1 MSSAEVAVQVFK
13 EIEAEDFRILNII
26 EAGMS
31 KHEFVPKEQIQKYA
45 KLPMDRIDF
54 TLDKLNKLGL
64 TYRTKETYNGHTLN
78 YVGYDC
84 LAINALFKAGVIE
97 SFGQSLGVGKEADV
111 YDALSSSGKRIAV
124 KFHRLGRISFRQTRR
139 KRGYTREH
147 STWLFQSHLA
157 AEREFQAMKLVY
169 ENGVAVPEPIS
180 QNRHVVAMGMIEGA
194 QLSKYR
200 DIGKP
205 EKVLKEILRNLRKA
219 YLKAHLIHS
228 DISEYNIILKPDG
241 QILIID
247 WPQAVRTDHANA
259 ADLLERDIKNVLI
272 FFSRKFNVKL
282 AAKEAA
288 DYVTGKVKALRFS
301 ACLRP

>member
-1 MSSAEVAVQVFK
+1 MSSAEVAVKVLK
-13 EIEAEDFRILNII
+13 ELESEDFRILNII
-26 EAGMS
+26 EVGMS
-31 KHEFVPKEQIQKYA
+31 KYEFVPIEQIQRYA
-45 KLPMDRIDF
+45 KIPMDRIDF
-54 TLDKLNKLGL
+54 TLGKLNKLGL

-78 YVGYDC
+78 YAGYDC
-84 LAINALFKAGVIE
+84 LAINALVKAGVIA

-111 YDALSSSGKRIAV
+111 YDALNADGKRIAV

-169 ENGVAVPEPIS
+169 ENGVSVPEPIS
-180 QNRHVVAMGMIEGA
+180 QNRHVIAMGMIEGA

-205 EKVLKEILRNLRKA
+205 EKVLKEIFRNLRKA
-219 YLKAHLIHS
+219 YLKAHLIHA

-241 QILIID
+241 HLLIID
-247 WPQAVRTDHANA
+247 WPQAVKTDHANA
-259 ADLLERDIKNVLI
+259 TELLDRDIKNVLTY
-272 FFSRKFNVKL
+272 FNRKFNKKL
-282 AAKEAA
+282 AIEEACS
-288 DYVTGKVKALRFS
+288 YVTGTARSLKV
-301 ACLRP
+301 

>member
-13 EIEAEDFRILNII
+13 ELESEDFRILNII

-31 KHEFVPKEQIQKYA
+31 KHEFVPIEQIQKYA
-45 KLPMDRIDF
+45 RLPMDRIEF
-54 TLDKLNKLGL
+54 TLGKINKLGL

-78 YVGYDC
+78 YAGYDS
-84 LAINALFKAGVIE
+84 LAINALVKAGVIE

-111 YDALSSSGKRIAV
+111 FYALNESGKRIAV

-169 ENGVAVPEPIS
+169 EKGVSVPEPIS
-180 QNRHVVAMGMIEGA
+180 QNRHVIAMGMIEGA
-194 QLSKYR
+194 QLSKYK

-219 YLKAHLIHS
+219 YMKAHLIHA

-241 QILIID
+241 HLLIID
-247 WPQAVRTDHANA
+247 WPQAVKTDHANA
-259 ADLLERDIKNVLI
+259 SELLERDIKNVLTY
-272 FFSRKFNVKL
+272 FSRKFNVKL
-282 AAKEAA
+282 AVKDAC
-288 DYVTGKVKALRFS
+288 DYVTGEARTLAF
-301 ACLRP
+301 

>member
-1 MSSAEVAVQVFK
+1 MSSAEVAVKVFK
-13 EIEAEDFRILNII
+13 ELESEDFRILNII

-31 KHEFVPKEQIQKYA
+31 KHEFVPIEQIQRYA
-45 KLPMDRIDF
+45 KIPMDRIDF
-54 TLDKLNKLGL
+54 TLGKLNKLGL

-78 YVGYDC
+78 YAGYDC
-84 LAINALFKAGVIE
+84 LAINALVKAGAIV

-111 YDALSSSGKRIAV
+111 YDALNSDCKRIAV

-169 ENGVAVPEPIS
+169 EKGVSVPEPIS
-180 QNRHVVAMGMIEGA
+180 QNRHVIAMGMIQGA

-205 EKVLKEILRNLRKA
+205 EKVLKEIFQNLRKA
-219 YLKAHLIHS
+219 YLKAHLIHA

-241 QILIID
+241 HLLIID
-247 WPQAVRTDHANA
+247 WPQAVKTNHENA
-259 ADLLERDIKNVLI
+259 AELLERDIKNVLTY
-272 FFSRKFNVKL
+272 FSRKFNLKL
-282 AAKEAA
+282 AGKEAC
-288 DYVTGKVKALRFS
+288 DYVIGEARSLKV
-301 ACLRP
+301 

>member
-1 MSSAEVAVQVFK
+1 
-13 EIEAEDFRILNII
+13 
-26 EAGMS
+26 MS
-31 KHEFVPKEQIQKYA
+31 KHEFVPKEQIQRYA

-54 TLDKLNKLGL
+54 TLGKLNKLGL

-78 YVGYDC
+78 YAGYDC
-84 LAINALFKAGVIE
+84 LAINALVKAGVIE

-111 YDALSSSGKRIAV
+111 YDALNSNGKRIAV

-169 ENGVAVPEPIS
+169 ENGVSVPEPIS

-194 QLSKYR
+194 QLSKYK

-219 YLKAHLIHS
+219 YLKAHLIHA

-241 QILIID
+241 HILIID
-247 WPQAVRTDHANA
+247 WPQAVKTDHANA
-259 ADLLERDIKNVLI
+259 AELLERDIKNVLTY
-272 FFSRKFNVKL
+272 FSRKFNVEL
-282 AAKEAA
+282 AAKEAC
-288 DYVTGKVKALRFS
+288 DYVTGKARSLNVLVLVGVHNYVENVVS
-301 ACLRP
+301 AKQHVAIVSH

>member
-13 EIEAEDFRILNII
+13 ELESEDFRILNII

-31 KHEFVPKEQIQKYA
+31 KHEFVPIDQIQRYA
-45 KLPMDRIDF
+45 KIPMDRIEF
-54 TLDKLNKLGL
+54 TLGKLNKLGL

-78 YVGYDC
+78 YAGYDC
-84 LAINALFKAGVIE
+84 LAINALVKAGAIV

-111 YDALSSSGKRIAV
+111 FDALNANGKRIAV

-169 ENGVAVPEPIS
+169 ENGVSVPEPIS
-180 QNRHVVAMGMIEGA
+180 QNRHVIAMGMIEGA
-194 QLSKYR
+194 QLSKYK

-205 EKVLKEILRNLRKA
+205 EKVLKEILRNLRKS
-219 YLKAHLIHS
+219 YMKAHLIHA

-241 QILIID
+241 HLLIID
-247 WPQAVRTDHANA
+247 WPQAVKTDHANA
-259 ADLLERDIKNVLI
+259 AELLERDIKNVLTY
-272 FFSRKFNVKL
+272 FSRKFSVKL
-282 AAKEAA
+282 AGKEAC
-288 DYVTGKVKALRFS
+288 DYVIGEARSLKF
-301 ACLRP
+301 

>member
-13 EIEAEDFRILNII
+13 ELESEDFRVLNII

-31 KHEFVPKEQIQKYA
+31 KHEFVPIEQIQKYS

-54 TLDKLNKLGL
+54 TLGKINKLGL

-78 YVGYDC
+78 YAGYDC
-84 LAINALFKAGVIE
+84 LAINALVKAGIIV
-97 SFGQSLGVGKEADV
+97 SFGKSLGVGKEADV
-111 YDALSSSGKRIAV
+111 YDALNSEGKRIAV

-157 AEREFQAMKLVY
+157 AEREFQAMKTVY
-169 ENGVAVPEPIS
+169 ASGVAVPEPIS

-194 QLSKYR
+194 QLSKYK

-205 EKVLKEILRNLRKA
+205 ETVLKEILRNIKKA

-228 DISEYNIILKPDG
+228 DISEYNIILQPDG
-241 QILIID
+241 HILIID
-247 WPQAVRTDHANA
+247 WPQAVKTDHANA
-259 ADLLERDIKNVLI
+259 AELLERDIKNLLTY
-272 FFSRKFNVKL
+272 FSRKFSLEL
-282 AAKEAA
+282 AAKEAC
-288 DYVTGKVKALRFS
+288 DYVTGKARSLAL
-301 ACLRP
+301 

>member
-1 MSSAEVAVQVFK
+1 MSSAEVAVHIFK
-13 EIEAEDFRILNII
+13 ELESEDFRILNII

-31 KHEFVPKEQIQKYA
+31 KHEFVPKEQIQRYA

-54 TLDKLNKLGL
+54 TLGKLNKLGL

-78 YVGYDC
+78 YAGYDC
-84 LAINALFKAGVIE
+84 LAINALVKASVIE

-111 YDALSSSGKRIAV
+111 YDALNANGNRIAV

-147 STWLFQSHLA
+147 STWIFQSHLA

-169 ENGVAVPEPIS
+169 ENGVAVPEPIT

-194 QLSKYR
+194 QLSKYK

-219 YLKAHLIHS
+219 YLKAHIIHA
-228 DISEYNIILKPDG
+228 DISEYNIILQSDG
-241 QILIID
+241 HILIID
-247 WPQAVRTDHANA
+247 WPQAVKTDHANA
-259 ADLLERDIKNVLI
+259 PELLERDIKNLLTY
-272 FFSRKFNVKL
+272 FSRKFNL
-282 AAKEAA
+282 ELTAEEACK
-288 DYVTGKVKALRFS
+288 YVTGKTRSLAF
-301 ACLRP
+301 

>member
-1 MSSAEVAVQVFK
+1 MSSAEIAVQVFR
-13 EIEAEDFRILNII
+13 ELESEDFRILNII
-26 EAGMS
+26 EAGMN
-31 KHEFVPKEQIQKYA
+31 KHEFVPIERIQRYA

-54 TLDKLNKLGL
+54 TLGKLNKLGL

-78 YVGYDC
+78 YAGYDC
-84 LAINALFKAGVIE
+84 LAINAFLKGGVIV
-97 SFGQSLGVGKEADV
+97 SFGKSLGVGKEADV
-111 YDALSSSGKRIAV
+111 YDALNSDGKRIAV

-169 ENGVAVPEPIS
+169 ENGVSVPEPIK
-180 QNRHVVAMGMIEGA
+180 QNRHVIAMGMIEGA
-194 QLSKYR
+194 QLSKYK

-205 EKVLKEILRNLRKA
+205 EKVLKEILRNLRNA
-219 YLKAHLIHS
+219 YLKAHLIHA

-241 QILIID
+241 HLLIID
-247 WPQAVRTDHANA
+247 WPQAIKTNHINA
-259 ADLLERDIKNVLI
+259 AELLERDIKNVLT

-282 AAKEAA
+282 AGKEAC
-288 DYVTGKVKALRFS
+288 DYVIGEARGLKF
-301 ACLRP
+301 